1 MSKSKSTEIRLDHRN
16 YRKHG
21 TENKRIIKKSLEELG
36 AGRSIVIDAEGEI
49 IAGNGVFEQAQ
60 ELGIKTKIVETD
72 GSELVIVKR
81 TDLHT
86 QDEKRKKLAVADN
99 AASDSSEW
107 ANDLL
112 REDWTKEALAEF
124 GVELPE
130 MKVEEIESEI
140 DKDRLIEQASS
151 PEAVREYN
159 DDTDYDLSR
168 LYRKRVNAEIESN
181 IEKAISDGKVRPE
194 IADILRTRARQCSIF
209 NFDEIIKYYRSKD
222 ATNEERELLRRL
234 YLVFV
239 APKELFEGGVLKI
252 VELSNQIYDDELMRA
267 EEEAN

>member
-1 MSKSKSTEIRLDHRN
+1 MSKISRIFAAEFKNATFMSKQKEIEIRLDRRN

-72 GSELVIVKR
+72 GSELVVVKR
-81 TDLHT
+81 TDLRT

-124 GVELPE
+124 GVTLPN
-130 MKVEEIESEI
+130 MDVPSEE
-140 DKDRLIEQASS
+140 DVQ
-151 PEAVREYN
+151 
-159 DDTDYDLSR
+159 
-168 LYRKRVNAEIESN
+168 
-181 IEKAISDGKVRPE
+181 G
-194 IADILRTRARQCSIF
+194 
-209 NFDEIIKYYRSKD
+209 
-222 ATNEERELLRRL
+222 
-234 YLVFV
+234 
-239 APKELFEGGVLKI
+239 LFEEAEQKQDPNFVSIKIDIPRQYESDIEDIKEAIKNALQAWEGCVLK
-252 VELSNQIYDDELMRA
+252 
-267 EEEAN
+267 

>member
-21 TENKRIIKKSLEELG
+21 EENKRVIRKSLEELG

-60 ELGIKTKIVETD
+60 ELGIKTKIIETD
-72 GSELVIVKR
+72 GSELVVVKR
-81 TDLHT
+81 TDLRT

-99 AASDSSEW
+99 AASDMSEW
-107 ANDLL
+107 ADDLL
-112 REDWTKEALAEF
+112 REDWTQQALAEF
-124 GVELPE
+124 GVELP
-130 MKVEEIESEI
+130 ESEI